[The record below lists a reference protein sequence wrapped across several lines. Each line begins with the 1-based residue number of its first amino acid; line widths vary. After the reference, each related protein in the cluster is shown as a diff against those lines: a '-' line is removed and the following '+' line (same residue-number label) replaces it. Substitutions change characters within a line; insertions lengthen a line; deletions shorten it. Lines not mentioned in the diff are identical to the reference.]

1 MFFKIVFITISILI
15 LLVVGGLGI
24 GYLTAPDRFNILV
37 VGSDQR
43 GTEAARSDVLMV
55 FSVSKSGDDPIS
67 LLTIPRDTRVEV
79 EGHGMQKITHAY
91 GYDRESGSILGNI
104 ELTEQT
110 VEELLDIPIHLTAE
124 FTFNSFVDFIDQ
136 MGGVT
141 GSDGTTIDGEEALTM
156 VRDRDR
162 AGGDFARASDQRDIL
177 KSLLPLVSSK
187 SGIEE
192 TIAFFNGHPESRVI
206 IHWKNVAH
214 FGLGYVIGH
223 RSVKPEFNGLEE
235 HVVPGEGGRIYTA
248 DFGKEL
254 YYWVVEEEELETL
267 MEEHFR

>member
-1 MFFKIVFITISILI
+1 MFWKISLITLSVLI
-15 LLVVGGLGI
+15 VLVLGGVGI
-24 GYLTAPDRFNILV
+24 AYLTAPDHFNILV

-55 FSVSKSGDDPIS
+55 FSVSKSKDEPIN

-91 GYDRESGSILGNI
+91 GYERDQGAILGNI

-110 VEELLDIPIHLTAE
+110 IEEFLDIPIHLTAE
-124 FTFNSFVDFIDQ
+124 FTFNSFVDFVDQ
-136 MGGVT
+136 MGGAKAA
-141 GSDGTTIDGEEALTM
+141 DGTKIDGEDALSM

-162 AGGDFARASDQRDIL
+162 AGGDFARAEDQRSVL

-187 SGIEE
+187 SGVED

-206 IHWKNVAH
+206 IHWRPVIH

-223 RSVKPEFNGLEE
+223 RSVKPQFDGMEE
-235 HVVPGEGGRIYTA
+235 YVIPGAGDRIYTEE
-248 DFGKEL
+248 FGKEL
-254 YYWVVEEEELETL
+254 YYWVADEEATKELIA
-267 MEEHFR
+267 EHFE